1 MKAFIAKLGEWGEK
15 NWLSL
20 VIIMGIVLM
29 FFVCA
34 IMASWLIGY
43 WANALYGMHFELSSC
58 WSGIGVVVTGLGG
71 IVGLAKAAWTKY
83 GYDSRYN
90 TPAGIAPV
98 KNPVTPATAAKVQ
111 AAAEKVVE
119 TMAPKGD
126 A

>member
-1 MKAFIAKLGEWGEK
+1 MPYTA
-15 NWLSL
+15 
-20 VIIMGIVLM
+20 
-29 FFVCA
+29 C
-34 IMASWLIGY
+34 
-43 WANALYGMHFELSSC
+43 C

-98 KNPVTPATAAKVQ
+98 KNPVTPATAA
-111 AAAEKVVE
+111 AEKVVE